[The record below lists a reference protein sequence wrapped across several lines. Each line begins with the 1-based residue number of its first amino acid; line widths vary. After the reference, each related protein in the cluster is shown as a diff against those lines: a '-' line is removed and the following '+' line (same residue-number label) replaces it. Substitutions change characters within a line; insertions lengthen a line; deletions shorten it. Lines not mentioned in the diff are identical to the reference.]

1 MMPAAIPI
9 SKVKQ
14 TNFLSE
20 NKPSNMT
27 NSNQG
32 FALKFS
38 DKQDVAGL
46 MQRDEVEE
54 NKLRV
59 IVQEY
64 LMEILSLLAFAV
76 NLAGF

>member
-1 MMPAAIPI
+1 M
-9 SKVKQ
+9 
-14 TNFLSE
+14 
-20 NKPSNMT
+20 
-27 NSNQG
+27 
-32 FALKFS
+32 
-38 DKQDVAGL
+38 AGL

>member
-9 SKVKQ
+9 LKVKQ
-14 TNFLSE
+14 TNFLSK